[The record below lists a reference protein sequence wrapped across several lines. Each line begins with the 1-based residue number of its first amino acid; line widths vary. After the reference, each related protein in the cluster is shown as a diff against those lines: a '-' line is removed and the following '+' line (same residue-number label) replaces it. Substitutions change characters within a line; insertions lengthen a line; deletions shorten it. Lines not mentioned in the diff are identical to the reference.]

1 MRDVIHKVYRTVL
14 FETKFISVQW
24 QGDNDKKNFERL
36 TDAIKESR
44 KGKTLGIFSKD
55 SKLSGAFLDA
65 WRAHLSKSKFE
76 QLDVNNAVAFVMAA
90 RDESEINTVKKACQV
105 RFNLQWTTQSGFEVL
120 QTRRKRKI
128 RCANYKLSPLNG
140 SK

>member
-1 MRDVIHKVYRTVL
+1 MEFTWRRDRPSLVL
-14 FETKFISVQW
+14 DRFCRFVTKFISVQW

-105 RFNLQWTTQSGFEVL
+105 RFNHRCTT
-120 QTRRKRKI
+120 
-128 RCANYKLSPLNG
+128 PLAIG
-140 SK
+140 